1 SVLFKGPVRK
11 GATARIELPASG
23 WVAAVRLLAMPPSSR
38 DSRGVDGKGKRTTI
52 QLSAAVRKNGQAGET
67 RVPFYYAD
75 AEKKEPRFVNGHE
88 VIGVVNGWTLSTQPP
103 NENQTSNWLLDPPQK
118 LDDGDT
124 LVLTV
129 RGDNIERI
137 RLAYSPIPGF
147 VGDIR
152 PAD

>member
-1 SVLFKGPVRK
+1 AEGQKQFEEWKQAVKPVIHTGGWTSPTPVVQKASAAQAVLEPDGSVLFKGPARK

-88 VIGVVNGWTLSTQPP
+88 VIGVVNGWTLSTQHP
-103 NENQTSNWLLDPPQK
+103 NENQTS
-118 LDDGDT
+118 
-124 LVLTV
+124 
-129 RGDNIERI
+129 I
-137 RLAYSPIPGF
+137 
-147 VGDIR
+147 
-152 PAD
+152 